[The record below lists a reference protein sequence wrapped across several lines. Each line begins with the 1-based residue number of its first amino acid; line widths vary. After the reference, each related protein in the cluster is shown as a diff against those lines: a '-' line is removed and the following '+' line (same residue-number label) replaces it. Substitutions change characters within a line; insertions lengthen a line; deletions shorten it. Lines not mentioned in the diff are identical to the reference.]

1 MTKKQREDEFAK
13 LSPADQKKLEQ
24 FEADWERDGNITF
37 ERWGE
42 KDPGFVLRLVELFRP
57 EAVRRA
63 VEDAVIDAGLTNADI
78 RKMRENAKHKH

>member
-1 MTKKQREDEFAK
+1 MTKKQRENEFAK

-24 FEADWERDGNITF
+24 FEADWEREGHIAFD
-37 ERWGE
+37 RWGQ

-63 VEDAVIDAGLTNADI
+63 VEDEVIDAGLTNADI
-78 RKMRENAKHKH
+78 SRMLEKAKYKH